1 MKKIDFK
8 DFKGGWLVGH
18 FEPSLFKR
26 ENIEVGV
33 HDIEKG
39 YISDGHYH
47 LKSNEYNL
55 ILSGKVKDIS
65 ENRTY
70 QKGNIFIYEPKD
82 KSYLEFL
89 EDTKL
94 LVIRDL
100 SDPNDKYYD

>member
-8 DFKGGWLVGH
+8 NFKGGWLVGN

-33 HDIEKG
+33 HDLKKG

-55 ILSGKVKDIS
+55 ILSGKVKDLN
-65 ENRTY
+65 ENIIY
-70 QKGNIFIYEPKD
+70 QEGDIFIYEPRD
-82 KSYLEFL
+82 KSNVEFL
-89 EDTKL
+89 ADTKL
-94 LVIRDL
+94 LVIRDG
-100 SDPNDKYYD
+100 SDPDDKYYD